1 MCIRWLFDISL
12 ITIRVKGLIMKKGYL
27 YFSNKKKS
35 NIKNQEG
42 LTLVEVVI
50 ALLVIS
56 IITLVLV
63 RGTILSADAI
73 KINREKTMAQ
83 AIASE
88 KLDII
93 RAMNYEDI
101 EYTDQGGNPGWGLD
115 NPALIEDGYDISY
128 EITRVYVGDS
138 SYKQVKIN
146 IFKEPMKV
154 PLSVITQIYP
164 LGEQEEGFSDYLPP
178 ENLNIESDRIVGGA
192 REIKLVWEAPDTELE
207 INNYKIYRDGALI
220 GSASTELFIHSTG
233 NNNTVYN
240 FYVTVLYSDGIESI
254 PGNTVT
260 TETYSPPQNLSISGY
275 SGSGSS
281 RTVNLAW
288 DAPDTQLVVNQ
299 YIIYRTGVEVGRTT
313 NRIFSNIIGNND
325 YTFNVRAV
333 YVGGIISD
341 PGNGVTTITY
351 SPPRNLVITGYTG
364 SGSSRAVNLAWDE
377 PDTQHSIVQYV
388 VYRNAIE
395 IDRTADTN
403 YQNIIGSS
411 NYNFYITAIYED
423 GTESSQSNTVTTG
436 SYAPPLNLRIT
447 WYSGWGY
454 NRTVNLAWDAP
465 DTQLAVIQYIIY
477 RNNIEVGRTTNRSFS
492 NRIGWN
498 NYTFYVKAVYQGG
511 ISDPSN
517 EVTTR

>member
-1 MCIRWLFDISL
+1 
-12 ITIRVKGLIMKKGYL
+12 MKKGYF
-27 YFSNKKKS
+27 YFSDKKKS

-73 KINREKTMAQ
+73 KINREKTRAQ

-101 EYTDQGGNPGWGLD
+101 EYTDQAGNPVWGLD

-128 EITRVYVGDS
+128 EVTRVYVGDS
-138 SYKQVKIN
+138 SYKQVKVN

-164 LGEQEEGFSDYLPP
+164 MGEQEGIPGYLPP
-178 ENLNIESDRIVGGA
+178 ENLSIESDGIVGGT

-207 INNYKIYRDGALI
+207 INNYKIYRDGELI
-220 GSASTELFIHSTG
+220 GSASTELFINNPG
-233 NNNTVYN
+233 NNNTVYS
-240 FYVTVLYSDGIESI
+240 FYVTVLYADGIESI

-260 TETYSPPQNLSISGY
+260 TETYSPPQNLHITGY
-275 SGSGSS
+275 SGSGNN

-299 YIIYRTGVEVGRTT
+299 YIIYRNNIEVGRTA
-313 NRIFSNIIGNND
+313 NRIFSNIIGNSD
-325 YTFNVRAV
+325 YTFNIKAV
-333 YVGGIISD
+333 YAGGIISD
-341 PGNGVTTITY
+341 PSNGVTTITY
-351 SPPRNLVITGYTG
+351 SPPRNLHITGYSG
-364 SGSSRAVNLAWDE
+364 SGNNRTVNLAWDA
-377 PDTQHSIVQYV
+377 PDTQQVIIQYV

-395 IDRTADTN
+395 IGRTADTN

-411 NYNFYITAIYED
+411 NYNFHITAIYED
-423 GTESSQSNTVTTG
+423 GTESSPSNTVTTG
-436 SYAPPLNLRIT
+436 TYSPPRNLRIT
-447 WYSGWGY
+447 GYSGIGN
-454 NRTVNLAWDAP
+454 NRRVNLAWDAP
-465 DTQLAVIQYIIY
+465 DTQLIVVEYAVY
-477 RNNIEVGRTTNRSFS
+477 RAGVEVGRTTNRSFS
-492 NRIGWN
+492 NRIGRN

-511 ISDPSN
+511 ILSDPSN